1 MLGTTFGGNQLAC
14 AAALAVLEVIE
25 QEGLIEK
32 AVQRGQYL
40 MNRLKTIEGVQNVR
54 GRGLMIGFDLPDA
67 LKDLRK
73 NLLYKHFIFTGE
85 AKPNVIRLLP
95 SLTITRKQID
105 EFLDVLQEEINA
117 LNSVNKVEVTNDK

>member
-1 MLGTTFGGNQLAC
+1 
-14 AAALAVLEVIE
+14 
-25 QEGLIEK
+25 
-32 AVQRGQYL
+32 
-40 MNRLKTIEGVQNVR
+40 MNRLKTIDGVQNVR
-54 GRGLMIGFDLPDA
+54 GRGLMIGFDLPEA

-95 SLTITRKQID
+95 SLSITRKQID

-117 LNSVNKVEVTNDK
+117 LKSEQNIEVTNESKA